1 MSQYPQ
7 ENIRNIAIIAH
18 VDHGKTT
25 LVDGLLRQGNVFR
38 ANQEVAERVM
48 DSNDLERER
57 GITIVSKNTAVS
69 YSLPSP
75 LAGEGSGVRGAEVF
89 KINIVDTPGHADF
102 GGEVE
107 RVMSMVD
114 GVLLLVDA
122 VDGPM
127 PQTRFVTSK
136 ALALGHKAV
145 VVVNKIDRADARP
158 DWVVDQTFDLF
169 VELGANEEQL
179 DFPIVYTCARQ
190 GTATLDLAQ
199 PGTDL
204 KPLFETILSHLPA
217 PKGDPDAPLQM
228 LVSSL
233 DYDEYRGRFGIGKIH
248 AGRIHPG
255 ENIAIVNRDGDI
267 RPGKVVS
274 TFVFEGLKKV
284 EQEEVRAGEICIV
297 SGLADVGIGETIAS
311 REMPKA
317 VPSVRVDEPTLR
329 MAFGVNT
336 SPLAGREGQFSTSRK
351 LRERLFR
358 ELETNV
364 SLRVEETDS
373 PDTYLVSGRGELH
386 LAILIETM
394 RREGYE
400 LQVAQPEVIFH
411 QDEDGQRLEPFERV
425 EIEVAEEYQ
434 GVVVE
439 QLGQR
444 RGEMQD
450 MRLASGSVF
459 FTYVVPTRG
468 LLGFRN
474 DFLTATR
481 GTGVINTLFDGYKP
495 FAGPIVRQRNGSL
508 IATGPGVTTA
518 LGLSDA
524 EERGTL
530 FIGPGTETYEGMIVG
545 KHIRDTDLEVNVCK
559 QKHLTNMRS
568 STSDIAVRL
577 TPYTEMS
584 LDRCIEYIGSDE
596 FVEITPLNI
605 RVRKKILDT
614 NMRKRAEKRTA
625 ELARA

>member
-1 MSQYPQ
+1 MSQYSQ
-7 ENIRNIAIIAH
+7 DKIRNVAIIAH

-38 ANQEVAERVM
+38 ANQDFAERVM
-48 DSNDLERER
+48 DSNALERER

-69 YSLPSP
+69 YN
-75 LAGEGSGVRGAEVF
+75 GY

-107 RVMSMVD
+107 RVMGMVD

-136 ALALGHKAV
+136 ALALGHRAI

-169 VELGANEEQL
+169 AELGASEEQL

-190 GTATLDLAQ
+190 GTATLDLAK
-199 PGTDL
+199 PGVDL
-204 KPLFETILSHLPA
+204 MPLFQTIVDRLPA
-217 PKGDPDAPLQM
+217 PQGDRDAPLQM

-233 DYDEYRGRFGIGKIH
+233 DYDEYRGRFGIGRIH

-255 ENIAIVNRDGDI
+255 DNIAIINRDGDI
-267 RPGKVVS
+267 RGGKIVGA
-274 TFVFEGLKKV
+274 FIFEGLKKA
-284 EQEEVRAGEICIV
+284 EQEEIEAGEICIV
-297 SGLADVGIGETIAS
+297 SGLSDIGIGETIAS

-317 VPSVRVDEPTLR
+317 VPTVNVDEPTLQ

-336 SPLAGREGQFSTSRK
+336 SPLAGREGTYSTSRK
-351 LRERLFR
+351 LRERLFK
-358 ELETNV
+358 ELETNI
-364 SLRVEETDS
+364 SLRVNETDS
-373 PDTYLVSGRGELH
+373 PDTFLVSGRGELH

-411 QDEDGQRLEPFERV
+411 QDEKGHRLEPFERV
-425 EIEVAEEYQ
+425 QIEVAEEYQ

-439 QLGQR
+439 EMGRR

-450 MRLASGSVF
+450 MRLAAGSVQ
-459 FTYVVPTRG
+459 FTYIVPTRG

-481 GTGVINTLFDGYKP
+481 GTGVIHSLFEGYRP
-495 FAGPIVRQRNGSL
+495 YAGDIARGTHGSL
-508 IATGPGVTTA
+508 LATESGITNPF
-518 LGLSDA
+518 GLSNS

-530 FIGPGTETYEGMIVG
+530 FVGVGVEVYEGMIVG

-559 QKHLTNMRS
+559 MKQLTNMRS
-568 STSDIAVRL
+568 STSDISVRL

-584 LDRCIEYIGSDE
+584 LDRAIEYIGPDE
-596 FVEITPLNI
+596 LVEVTPKNI
-605 RVRKKILDT
+605 R
-614 NMRKRAEKRTA
+614 MRKRILDVNLRRRAEKQFAGTR
-625 ELARA
+625 